1 MMMSMQ
7 RSRPRCGENRPGVTS
22 WESAGRGGSH
32 VIDCPLEQFW
42 CVPTQALLER
52 LSTSPEGLSQNGA
65 EERLTRHGPNTVAEP
80 PRLDIFRKIG
90 RRFAEPLVAI
100 LLVAAA
106 ISGATGDLGSF
117 AIIVTVIVLSI
128 ALDLFQEHRAERAAE
143 ALKRSVAVHA
153 DVRRDGIVTAVS
165 VDQLVPGDVVELR
178 AGDLVP
184 ADGIVLESRN
194 AHANEA
200 LMTGEPY
207 PADKYPGPCNA
218 MTPPEAFNAL
228 FAGTSIVSG
237 EAIMLVVATGK
248 ATRFGGI
255 AAELAAREPPTAFER
270 GIHRLGLMILKLTI
284 FLTLFVLLMNLP
296 FARPVLESF
305 LFAVALA
312 VGLTPELLPMIMT
325 VTLARGALRMA
336 QKRVVVK
343 KLAAIHDLGAMDVL
357 CTDKTGTLTE
367 ARIALL
373 RHPGLDRANS
383 ERVLMLAAIN
393 GRFESGIRSPLDEA
407 IAGHATKIPLDGWSK
422 LDELPFDFERRRVS
436 VLVEKDHARMLIVKG
451 AAEEILARAKSVDH
465 PDGRVLPIDEPARA
479 ALQDMERDEA
489 AQGNRVLAVGWKP
502 MPPGRSQLLAEDEC
516 DRSSPAFAFSSIPP
530 NRMQPKRSR
539 GWKTPGYGSR
549 SYRGT
554 VLRWCGT

>member
-1 MMMSMQ
+1 MRLHWVARMTD
-7 RSRPRCGENRPGVTS
+7 G
-22 WESAGRGGSH
+22 
-32 VIDCPLEQFW
+32 PLDQFW
-42 CVPTQALLER
+42 SLPTQALLGR
-52 LSTSPEGLSQNGA
+52 LSTRPAGLSRADA
-65 EERLTRHGPNTVAEP
+65 EERLARYGPNTVGEP
-80 PRLDIFRKIG
+80 PRLDVVRKIG

-117 AIIVTVIVLSI
+117 GIIATVIVLSI
-128 ALDLFQEHRAERAAE
+128 GLDLFQEHRAERAAE

-153 DVRRDGIVTAVS
+153 DVRRDGVVTAIP

-218 MTPPEAFNAL
+218 TTPPEAFNAL

-248 ATRFGGI
+248 ATCFGGI
-255 AAELAAREPPTAFER
+255 AAQLSSREPPTAFQR
-270 GIHRLGLMILKLTI
+270 GIHRLGLMILRLTI
-284 FLTLFVLLMNLP
+284 FLTLFVLLMNLA

-393 GRFESGIRSPLDEA
+393 GRFETGIRSPLDEA
-407 IAGHATKIPLDGWSK
+407 IARHATKVPFDGWSK

-436 VLVEKDHARMLIVKG
+436 VLVEKDDAHMLIVKG
-451 AAEEILARAKSVDH
+451 AAEEIIARAKAVDH
-465 PDGRVLPIDEPARA
+465 PDGRVLPIDEPTRA

-489 AQGNRVLAVGWKP
+489 DQGNRVLAVAWKS
-502 MPPGRSQLLAEDEC
+502 MPQGRRQLLAQDEC
-516 DRSSPAFAFSSIPP
+516 DLVISGFCVFVDPP
-530 NRMQPKRSR
+530 KPDAAEALARLENAGIQVKILSGGRTCGGTARCR
-539 GWKTPGYGSR
+539 GARHAGTR
-549 SYRGT
+549 IVERRRG
-554 VLRWCGT
+554 GKAQ